1 MKPVRPGERG
11 GRYHPFTD
19 QDLEAIVENIYRI
32 LEEVGF
38 KDATPHCI
46 ETCEAV
52 GAVLGDDG
60 RLRMPR
66 AVVDTAL
73 KHAKRNLTLHA
84 QDPEFDLDL
93 SGSRVHFATAGA
105 AVMIADSMKNEYRD
119 STTRDLYDLARI
131 ADNCE
136 HIHMFQRMCVL
147 RDLENTYEMDLNTT
161 YCCVAGTRKHVGA
174 SWSNCDH
181 LGKALEML
189 HIIAGGEAA
198 WRARALRA
206 GATGRILEG
215 TMGQRDRRLGS
226 TNIVMLQARAMKARQ
241 KKGS

>member
-38 KDATPHCI
+38 KDTTPHCI

-52 GAVLGDDG
+52 GAVMGDDG

-93 SGSRVHFATAGA
+93 SGSRVHFATAGT
-105 AVMIADSMKNEYRD
+105 AVMIADSINNEYRD
-119 STTRDLYDLARI
+119 SDDVDGRV
-131 ADNCE
+131 
-136 HIHMFQRMCVL
+136 QRRVNVQQTINDGVKDTKTKCIGGPPTDVL
-147 RDLENTYEMDLNTT
+147 
-161 YCCVAGTRKHVGA
+161 
-174 SWSNCDH
+174 
-181 LGKALEML
+181 
-189 HIIAGGEAA
+189 
-198 WRARALRA
+198 
-206 GATGRILEG
+206 
-215 TMGQRDRRLGS
+215 
-226 TNIVMLQARAMKARQ
+226 
-241 KKGS
+241 

>member
-11 GRYHPFTD
+11 GRYHPFSD

-52 GAVLGDDG
+52 GAILGEDG

-73 KHAKRNLTLHA
+73 KHAKRNLILHA

-105 AVMIADSMKNEYRD
+105 AWNFLIRPFRTRGNQRRTRGRKRIDRVVSGFERGGVWRGSGRRSRGAVDRGDQCSSERD
-119 STTRDLYDLARI
+119 RLAR
-131 ADNCE
+131 
-136 HIHMFQRMCVL
+136 
-147 RDLENTYEMDLNTT
+147 
-161 YCCVAGTRKHVGA
+161 TR
-174 SWSNCDH
+174 S
-181 LGKALEML
+181 
-189 HIIAGGEAA
+189 
-198 WRARALRA
+198 
-206 GATGRILEG
+206 
-215 TMGQRDRRLGS
+215 
-226 TNIVMLQARAMKARQ
+226 
-241 KKGS
+241 